1 MIRFSQHM
9 EQQLADRPELR
20 QECIEATIADPDRS
34 APDPDPALTRSY
46 KVIAAFGRRVL
57 RVVHRPSGTD
67 VLVVTAHFDRGARR
81 R

>member
-9 EQQLADRPELR
+9 QQQLADRPELR
-20 QECIEATIADPDRS
+20 QEWIDATIADPDWS
-34 APDPDPALTRSY
+34 ASDPDPVLTRSY
-46 KVIAAFGRRVL
+46 KVITAFGSHVL